1 MAQQVHQSL
10 VQPQRPSGSHDQLA
24 FHGSPGGFAGSTG
37 ANGATGS
44 CLVSEPSIDATVQVG
59 AITPKNGQH
68 HRCEIFSAIAVTY
81 WYARCTAAVFVHLP
95 SGFLYD
101 RAAAAAAPRS
111 AHAVWE
117 H

>member
-68 HRCEIFSAIAVTY
+68 HRCEIYSAIAVTY
-81 WYARCTAAVFVHLP
+81 AIVPQPFSCICLLCSFMSVRP
-95 SGFLYD
+95 
-101 RAAAAAAPRS
+101 RPRS
-111 AHAVWE
+111 ARASVGILR
-117 H
+117 